1 MMELK
6 KRNIYFTLLKVLVI
20 VLLLA
25 GIIVAAVIS
34 FTNAKTEQNT
44 GGGGAVVTNGLECA
58 KMGASILKKGG
69 SVADA
74 AVTTIICEG
83 ITCPQS
89 TGVSWNYYHNVWDY
103 NNSLFYIR
111 TRRRISFDN
120 LH

>member
-1 MMELK
+1 MELRTK
-6 KRNIYFTLLKVLVI
+6 HIFFMSLKVLVI
-20 VLLLA
+20 MLLISA
-25 GIIVAAVIS
+25 IIVAGVIS
-34 FTNAKTEQNT
+34 FTNAKTEQNS
-44 GGGGAVVTNGLECA
+44 GGAVVTNGLECA

-89 TGVSWNYYHNVWDY
+89 TGVSGNCYQNVWDN